1 MVAVCVAAL
10 ERILQILE
18 EEDVTTMPEDSLD
31 TIKTFLEFAYRE
43 LVYTDTIDP
52 HTSVTDS
59 IISISRCIRIITQQL
74 DFMVSDNFSVVV
86 DDAGLVGRP
95 RFIIS
100 RRQLVFL
107 VEHRFT
113 VPQIAD
119 LLGVSVRTVHRR
131 MREYDISISQQYST
145 VSDLELD
152 QLVGEILAEFPTC
165 GNKQMLGHL
174 LSKGYRVQQCRVR
187 ESQRRTDPIGVA
199 GRRLTAVNRRVY
211 SVPAPRSLFHI
222 DGYHKLIRYI
232 IIYPVLIVCIIID
245 VHVFIIQVE
254 DCDSRL
260 YRWLQSANYLLACQ

>member
-10 ERILQILE
+10 ERILQIL
-18 EEDVTTMPEDSLD
+18 DVTTMPEDSLD

-43 LVYTDTIDP
+43 LVYTDTVDP

-100 RRQLVFL
+100 CRQLVFL

-165 GNKQMLGHL
+165 GNKQMLAGAIYYQKATVSSNVELGSH
-174 LSKGYRVQQCRVR
+174 R
-187 ESQRRTDPIGVA
+187 EEQ
-199 GRRLTAVNRRVY
+199 
-211 SVPAPRSLFHI
+211 
-222 DGYHKLIRYI
+222 
-232 IIYPVLIVCIIID
+232 
-245 VHVFIIQVE
+245 IQLV
-254 DCDSRL
+254 
-260 YRWLQSANYLLACQ
+260 LLADI